1 MNTFANDPIRAGLW
15 MMGAVVSFTLMA
27 VAGREVLHELDT
39 FEVMMYRSLMG
50 ICIVLFFSKLAGTVN
65 EINVQQL
72 PLHLTRNI
80 THFIGQNLWFFAV
93 TAITLPQLFA
103 FEFSV
108 PIWVALFAPIFLS
121 EKLTKRRLF
130 AALIGFF
137 GILIVARPD
146 NIGVTPGII
155 AAALCA
161 ICFTGTGIATKLL
174 TRNQSITCI
183 LFWLTV
189 MQAILGII
197 CAGYDFDISFPSQ
210 SSLPWVILIGLA
222 GLLAHFCI
230 TKALQLADAIVVYPM
245 DFVRLPLATA
255 VGVLFYNEPIQLLVF
270 VGAAII
276 LGANFLN
283 IISEK
288 QKS

>member
-50 ICIVLFFSKLAGTVN
+50 ICIVLIFSKVAGTVN

-72 PLHLTRNI
+72 TLHLTRNI

-130 AALIGFF
+130 AALIGFL
-137 GILIVARPD
+137 GILIIY
-146 NIGVTPGII
+146 N
-155 AAALCA
+155 
-161 ICFTGTGIATKLL
+161 
-174 TRNQSITCI
+174 
-183 LFWLTV
+183 
-189 MQAILGII
+189 
-197 CAGYDFDISFPSQ
+197 
-210 SSLPWVILIGLA
+210 
-222 GLLAHFCI
+222 
-230 TKALQLADAIVVYPM
+230 
-245 DFVRLPLATA
+245 
-255 VGVLFYNEPIQLLVF
+255 FYN
-270 VGAAII
+270 
-276 LGANFLN
+276 
-283 IISEK
+283 
-288 QKS
+288 